1 MTTLNDVLAI
11 RDRIHTFEKE
21 CDEAEYTDTG
31 EAWVLLN
38 DTVRELNELASEIQH
53 TSTLIEDARER
64 VECPGVLSQKR
75 HRSEI
80 AGFLNKALATLK
92 AT

>member
-38 DTVRELNELASEIQH
+38 DTVRELNELASKDSAYIN
-53 TSTLIEDARER
+53 TNRRCTRAR
-64 VECPGVLSQKR
+64 
-75 HRSEI
+75 
-80 AGFLNKALATLK
+80 
-92 AT
+92 